1 MSLVS
6 LDERDGV
13 TVVTADHPP
22 ANAMGLELLDELVAA
37 ARRLEA
43 EPPPA
48 VVLSGREGF
57 FSAGVDLK
65 AAPGYGADEQCRLIE
80 GINAMA
86 LGFYGLSCPVVCAI
100 TGHAIAG
107 GFVLALC
114 GDHRVASN
122 TGRYGLTEI
131 KVSVPY
137 PQAAIGVVRAE
148 LAPQAAR
155 LLVLGN
161 RLIEAADCVAMGAFD
176 EAVGPAEVRTRALE
190 VARELAA
197 LPGDEYARAKREL
210 RKASLTAMRAAVQS
224 DPLLAELRERA
235 EQQQRQQQPAR
246 PAQQPEPAPQ
256 APAAQQPQQQAS
268 GGGAPAQ

>member
-22 ANAMGLELLDELVAA
+22 ANAMSLELLDELVGA

-65 AAPGYGADEQCRLIE
+65 AAPGYGADEQRRLVE

-122 TGRYGLTEI
+122 TGRYGLTEV

-176 EAVGPAEVRTRALE
+176 EAVAPAEVRTRALE

-210 RKASLTAMRAAVQS
+210 RNLTLTALRAAVQS
-224 DPLLAELRERA
+224 DPLLGELRERA
-235 EQQQRQQQPAR
+235 ERQQQPPR
-246 PAQQPEPAPQ
+246 PAQQPTPQPAPQ
-256 APAAQQPQQQAS
+256 TPAAQQPQQAS